1 MTYKY
6 HIPAEEEQI
15 TAALTKQ
22 HEDKNKR
29 HREGE
34 EKKQKKEATQ
44 RWQEVKQEIVP
55 KVSNKAKLPSAGKF
69 A

>member
-1 MTYKY
+1 MTYEY

-44 RWQEVKQEIVP
+44 RWQEVKQ
-55 KVSNKAKLPSAGKF
+55 
-69 A
+69 